1 MVQSSDSL
9 LAYLLHAYVS
19 RIHCI
24 ASSVLKERS
33 KALIQQKWDALY
45 QKYRD
50 VKNSITHTGEEPLQ
64 NEWDFF
70 MILMNILNL
79 IQVTTR
85 KRKSKQIS
93 EKENIIEEF
102 QTLIKDQTTAIIEEI
117 DRQHTR
123 TMEI

>member
-79 IQVTTR
+79 IQV
-85 KRKSKQIS
+85 KQIS